1 MIRYTLLRALQ
12 MIPTVLLV
20 TVAVFVLIIIIPGD
34 PVLSMLGYYADDV
47 TAVPHEIYDRMFKEL
62 RLDRPVPIQY
72 LYWLGDAL
80 QGDFGKSVVFRVPV
94 IDVVLSRVPATL
106 YLGTSAMIIA
116 IVISVP
122 FGVWAAVK
130 NDTWVDHLA
139 SGFVLFGVSVPGFWF
154 GMIVILVFAIY
165 LGWLPSI
172 GYVAPQEDF
181 LRFVKHLILPAT
193 VLGLDVAASI
203 LRFQRTD
210 FLDQLHPR
218 LCPDGASQRVA
229 GPTGDLEAR
238 AQEFADSNGDGSR
251 PEYRPA
257 VGGLHDYRDAFQ
269 LPRPLPPADRGN
281 IRPRLSGDSGGCPLD
296 GGAGGHSQFLRG
308 PDLCVLEPA
317 DTVHDG
323 VARSLRRLY
332 FFQ

>member
-20 TVAVFVLIIIIPGD
+20 TVVVFVLVIIIPGD

-62 RLDRPVPIQY
+62 RLDRPIPIQY

-80 QGDFGKSVVFRVPV
+80 QGDFGRSVVFRVPV

-106 YLGTSAMIIA
+106 YLGTSALLIA
-116 IVISVP
+116 VAVSVP

-172 GYVAPQEDF
+172 GYVAPQDDF
-181 LRFVKHLILPAT
+181 LKFLKHLILPAG

-210 FLDQLHPR
+210 FLEQLHQDYVR
-218 LCPDGASQRVA
+218 
-229 GPTGDLEAR
+229 TAR
-238 AQEFADSNGDGSR
+238 AKGLPGQLVIWKHVLKNSLIATVTVVGLNTARLLGGSTIIETLFSYPGLSR
-251 PEYRPA
+251 LLIEAIYARDFPVIQA
-257 VGGLHDYRDAFQ
+257 VVLWMVVLVVIVNFFVDLIYAY
-269 LPRPLPPADRGN
+269 LNPR
-281 IRPRLSGDSGGCPLD
+281 IRYTT
-296 GGAGGHSQFLRG
+296 A
-308 PDLCVLEPA
+308 
-317 DTVHDG
+317 
-323 VARSLRRLY
+323 
-332 FFQ
+332 